1 MGRKTKPFWT
11 LAEVIQLFNSAP
23 NRILTKRQLMRA
35 TNASRHPE
43 AWKALMIAIIYPMSV
58 GSTAQFEIS
67 RDPKIRQTV
76 IKMLDRG
83 Y

>member
-1 MGRKTKPFWT
+1 MGRKAKPFWT

-23 NRILTKRQLMRA
+23 NRTLTKRQLMRA
-35 TNASRHPE
+35 VSAWRNPE
-43 AWKALMIAIIYPMSV
+43 AWNALLINIVCPMNV
-58 GSTAQFEIS
+58 GSKAQFEVS
-67 RDPKIRQTV
+67 RDPKIRQTI